1 MKKKDEIKG
10 LLLRSNEIQD
20 IMGYTP
26 NWTLRYGILII
37 ALIVLFA
44 LVGSFF
50 VQIPQDIP
58 INVTIKKQIDIE
70 DYIAQNDGL
79 VVDFSQVNGC
89 SLEEGSVIL
98 RYIPRGDTAVQSIAS
113 PISGILNLSEPILK
127 GHRFHKGEQLFSIL
141 RVPIDSNRVFCYAY
155 LNAELRDN
163 VYVGKEVSIDCSY
176 AQNKDFEST
185 TISAISPLENAKGEF
200 LVEFKLSSKI
210 QKYAYTT
217 ARMKLVC
224 PAKIV
229 LAEPLLIEKIWY
241 LIKD

>member
-127 GHRFHKGEQLFSIL
+127 GHRFHK
-141 RVPIDSNRVFCYAY
+141 
-155 LNAELRDN
+155 
-163 VYVGKEVSIDCSY
+163 
-176 AQNKDFEST
+176 
-185 TISAISPLENAKGEF
+185 
-200 LVEFKLSSKI
+200 
-210 QKYAYTT
+210 
-217 ARMKLVC
+217 
-224 PAKIV
+224 
-229 LAEPLLIEKIWY
+229 
-241 LIKD
+241 

>member
-70 DYIAQNDGL
+70 DYIAQNL
-79 VVDFSQVNGC
+79 
-89 SLEEGSVIL
+89 SLIH
-98 RYIPRGDTAVQSIAS
+98 I
-113 PISGILNLSEPILK
+113 
-127 GHRFHKGEQLFSIL
+127 
-141 RVPIDSNRVFCYAY
+141 
-155 LNAELRDN
+155 
-163 VYVGKEVSIDCSY
+163 
-176 AQNKDFEST
+176 
-185 TISAISPLENAKGEF
+185 
-200 LVEFKLSSKI
+200 
-210 QKYAYTT
+210 
-217 ARMKLVC
+217 
-224 PAKIV
+224 
-229 LAEPLLIEKIWY
+229 
-241 LIKD
+241 

>member
-10 LLLRSNEIQD
+10 LSLRSNEIQD

-37 ALIVLFA
+37 AIIVLFA

-113 PISGILNLSEPILK
+113 PISGI
-127 GHRFHKGEQLFSIL
+127 F
-141 RVPIDSNRVFCYAY
+141 
-155 LNAELRDN
+155 
-163 VYVGKEVSIDCSY
+163 
-176 AQNKDFEST
+176 
-185 TISAISPLENAKGEF
+185 
-200 LVEFKLSSKI
+200 
-210 QKYAYTT
+210 
-217 ARMKLVC
+217 
-224 PAKIV
+224 
-229 LAEPLLIEKIWY
+229 Y
-241 LIKD
+241 LIPNLFY